1 MKVLLVNPPMG
12 FSYYSLGI
20 RRPPLGLA
28 YLASVLRD
36 HHQVKMKRLNPFSD
50 SLLYARKYF
59 VGIRV

>member
-1 MKVLLVNPPMG
+1 MKILLVNPPMG

-36 HHQVKMKRLNPFSD
+36 HHPVRILDFN
-50 SLLYARKYF
+50 
-59 VGIRV
+59 VGKNKWSIRGSAEFAIR